1 MEAVIVVSKSS
12 DEFLCDPPHL
22 VNLHGVRVN
31 DYLPAK
37 DKQQV
42 WTDLDFGGK
51 YEVGILGHVKKQK
64 GVHLF
69 VKGCRQLSD
78 KYPVT
83 MCCG

>member
-42 WTDLDFGGK
+42 
-51 YEVGILGHVKKQK
+51 
-64 GVHLF
+64 
-69 VKGCRQLSD
+69 
-78 KYPVT
+78 
-83 MCCG
+83 